1 MDGKRVIGID
11 LGGTKIL
18 AGVVDD
24 RGQVERRREYPTPT
38 GSQDELL
45 GGLDTAIA
53 ELLTVDIAA
62 LGFGLPSPI
71 DQKAGRALQA
81 VNIPLDESVD
91 FRGRMRE
98 RFDLPVGIEND
109 ANAAAYAEFRFG
121 AARDVETMVMLT
133 LGTGCGGGA
142 VVDGKLFRGWAEFG
156 HMVIVHDGIPCQ
168 GTCTG
173 RGHLE
178 PYVTGVA
185 ATKLAHAEF
194 GPAVDAHR
202 LVRLANEGEQRA
214 IEILDGIGR
223 HLGSGIGTLVNIFNP
238 ELVVI
243 GGGFAA
249 AGRLRARAGSCGHAP
264 RSPRSCGR
272 PDPDRPGRARDRRRV
287 DRRRSR
293 RVRRGRVSGSRGLR
307 DADREPGRRHPA
319 RSRGAALG

>member
-1 MDGKRVIGID
+1 LDGKRVIGVD

-38 GSQDELL
+38 ASQDELL
-45 GGLDTAIA
+45 GGLDTAIE
-53 ELLTVDIAA
+53 ELLTDDIAA

-98 RFDLPVGIEND
+98 RFGLPVGIEND

-156 HMVIVHDGIPCQ
+156 HMVIVYDGIPCQ

-185 ATKLAHAEF
+185 ATKLAQAEF

-202 LVRLANEGEQRA
+202 LVRLADEGEPRA
-214 IEILDGIGR
+214 ISILDGIGR
-223 HLGSGIGTLVNIFNP
+223 HLGAGIGSLVNIFNP

-249 AGRLRARAGSCGHAP
+249 AGDFILDPAREIVAREGLAGAGE
-264 RSPRSCGR
+264 
-272 PDPDRPGRARDRRRV
+272 
-287 DRRRSR
+287 
-293 RVRRGRVSGSRGLR
+293 RVRIVRAELGTSAGLI
-307 DADREPGRRHPA
+307 
-319 RSRGAALG
+319 GAALVAFDTLA

>member
-1 MDGKRVIGID
+1 MDGNRVIGVD

-24 RGQVERRREYPTPT
+24 RGQVERRWEYPTPT
-38 GSQDELL
+38 ASQGELL
-45 GGLDTAIA
+45 AGLDAAIE
-53 ELLTVDIAA
+53 ELLTDDIAA

-98 RFDLPVGIEND
+98 RFGLPVGIEND

-185 ATKLAHAEF
+185 ATKLAQAEF

-214 IEILDGIGR
+214 VEILDGIGR

-249 AGRLRARAGSCGHAP
+249 AGDFVL
-264 RSPRSCGR
+264 
-272 PDPDRPGRARDRRRV
+272 
-287 DRRRSR
+287 
-293 RVRRGRVSGSRGLR
+293 
-307 DADREPGRRHPA
+307 EPA
-319 RSRGAALG
+319 REVMRREALAHAGDRIPVVRAELGTAAGLIGAGLVAFDAVG

>member
-1 MDGKRVIGID
+1 LDGNRVIGVD

-38 GSQDELL
+38 VSQDELL
-45 GGLDTAIA
+45 AGLDAAIE
-53 ELLTVDIAA
+53 ELLTDDIAG

-98 RFDLPVGIEND
+98 RFGLPVGIEND

-185 ATKLAHAEF
+185 ATKLAQAEF

-214 IEILDGIGR
+214 VEILDGIGR

-249 AGRLRARAGSCGHAP
+249 AGDFVL
-264 RSPRSCGR
+264 
-272 PDPDRPGRARDRRRV
+272 
-287 DRRRSR
+287 
-293 RVRRGRVSGSRGLR
+293 
-307 DADREPGRRHPA
+307 EPA
-319 RSRGAALG
+319 REVMRREALARVGYRIPIVRAELGTAAGLIGAGLVAFDTVG

>member
-1 MDGKRVIGID
+1 LDGNRVIGVD

-38 GSQDELL
+38 ASQDERRREYPTPTASQDELL
-45 GGLDTAIA
+45 AGLDAAIE
-53 ELLTVDIAA
+53 ELLTDDIAG

-98 RFDLPVGIEND
+98 RFGLPVGIEND

-185 ATKLAHAEF
+185 ATKLAQAEF

-214 IEILDGIGR
+214 VEILDGIGR

-249 AGRLRARAGSCGHAP
+249 AGDFVL
-264 RSPRSCGR
+264 
-272 PDPDRPGRARDRRRV
+272 
-287 DRRRSR
+287 
-293 RVRRGRVSGSRGLR
+293 
-307 DADREPGRRHPA
+307 EPA
-319 RSRGAALG
+319 REVMRREALARVGYRIPIVRAELGTAAGLIGAGLVAFDTVG